1 MPDDRLP
8 PESSETTELR
18 RGFDLRGT
26 LSFIWRQWKLI
37 AAITGAALVVG
48 TVYMLNETPLYTATS
63 ELLFEWQRQKSPGSI
78 ETVYTDP
85 DADIAAIEAQMAVI
99 QSTVFLR
106 RVVEREHLAS
116 PSTVA
121 SAASGK
127 EKTPL
132 SALLSPTL

>member
-8 PESSETTELR
+8 PEISDTTEVR

-26 LSFIWRQWKLI
+26 LSFVWRQWKLI
-37 AAITGAALVVG
+37 AAITCVALVVG

-63 ELLFEWQRQKSPGSI
+63 ELLFDWQRQKAPGSLD
-78 ETVYTDP
+78 TVYTDP

-116 PSTVA
+116 PTVMA
-121 SAASGK
+121 TRTHSS
-127 EKTPL
+127 ERTPL
-132 SALLSPTL
+132 AELISP